1 MKKIAFI
8 TCVSV
13 VLCSCGESAQKNNA
27 ATTSATDILKADTI
41 AYTFTTVD
49 KTEMNDK
56 IKDSSDLYRATITYP
71 VIAAGTAL
79 ADSIN
84 KTLITAAFN
93 GKLSAQAFAD
103 SFVVRAKDA
112 TGGASFNGWSYEAN
126 AGVLLNNGKLFVLQ
140 TDIASYTGG
149 AHGSYATLCYN
160 FTKDGKQLL
169 WDDIIETG
177 MKDSL
182 VRLNESTLRIEN
194 EIPEGQLWEDAG
206 FFVDSSHMPF
216 PAMFALAKN
225 GLTMIYNQY
234 EIAPYVMGI
243 ISYTIPYNRLN
254 GLIKKEWLP

>member
-1 MKKIAFI
+1 MKKIVFA

-13 VLCSCGESAQKNNA
+13 ILCSCGESAQKDNA
-27 ATTSATDILKADTI
+27 ATTSATNVEEADTLT
-41 AYTFTTVD
+41 YTFTTIE
-49 KTEMNDK
+49 KTEVNDK

-71 VIAAGTAL
+71 VISTGTAL
-79 ADSIN
+79 TDSIN
-84 KTLITAAFN
+84 KTLITAVFN

-140 TDIASYTGG
+140 IDLSSYTGG

-182 VRLNESTLRIEN
+182 VRLNESSLRIAN
-194 EIPEGQLWEDAG
+194 EIPEGQSWEDAG
-206 FFVDSSHMPF
+206 FFVDSSHMPL
-216 PAMFALAKN
+216 PAMFAFDKN
-225 GLTMIYNQY
+225 GLNMIYNQY

-243 ISYTIPYNRLN
+243 ITYTIPYNRLN
-254 GLIKKEWLP
+254 GLIRKEWLP